1 MSATAVST
9 PRAPAQARLAV
20 LTENR
25 EALAGALL
33 LGALLLASIVASLLT
48 PDPNQQ
54 ALAQALSPPGT
65 HGHLLG
71 TDALGRDVLAWIAG
85 GVRVA
90 LLVCIAVTV
99 LSAAVGVAVGVVAGY
114 VGGPLDAL
122 LMRLVDL
129 QLAVPPI
136 LIVLAASAVVEP
148 SAIGLILI
156 LSSVSW
162 VPYARLVRTGVQVD
176 RGRGYVA
183 AARLAGVGRLTIMR
197 RHLAPGALPIVIVV
211 ASLQAGY
218 VVLAEA
224 ALSFLGQGIQPPATS
239 LGYLIASGQNQLAG
253 AWWVVVLPGIVIVA
267 LVFGFN
273 LLGDGLRRAGS
284 MREDALGAR

>member
-239 LGYLIASGQNQLAG
+239 LGYLIASG
-253 AWWVVVLPGIVIVA
+253 
-267 LVFGFN
+267 
-273 LLGDGLRRAGS
+273 
-284 MREDALGAR
+284 